1 MYYNM
6 DVMAENGWEV
16 PTTKEELVELMPKM
30 QEAGV
35 IPIAFGNS
43 NYQGAVDW
51 LYSTFTSCYAGPDAV
66 KAAMEGTGKYTD
78 DTIKD
83 SLQTMVDWCTRDGSV
98 IMHLSPLQMKIW
110 LLSLQK
116 EEQQ

>member
-1 MYYNM
+1 M
-6 DVMAENGWEV
+6 
-16 PTTKEELVELMPKM
+16 
-30 QEAGV
+30 

-78 DTIKD
+78 DASRTP
-83 SLQTMVDWCTRDGSV
+83 SRPWLTGGTRDGSV
-98 IMHLSPLQMKIW
+98 IMHHSPSQMKTW

-116 EEQQ
+116 EERQ

>member
-1 MYYNM
+1 
-6 DVMAENGWEV
+6 MAENGWEV

-78 DTIKD
+78 DAIKNSVRLTIGLGIFKHA
-83 SLQTMVDWCTRDGSV
+83 SCCTTGC
-98 IMHLSPLQMKIW
+98 M
-110 LLSLQK
+110 LLFRNDN
-116 EEQQ
+116 